1 MIQNNFFYILLLVIV
16 FISLICI
23 NYSTLFP
30 SIENLTSLSGEALP
44 AQPATNES
52 QSVSENIETTSNI
65 FQTTYDGKLAN
76 ITNQMNTCQL
86 MLDEL
91 NSTIPRSIDNIVI
104 GNVSQTDNLDE
115 VNVDIQSKATLSI
128 DPISGKNVP
137 SSRWTMNFVLPRG
150 RRGQQGVQGPKGNKG
165 PDGDDGEN
173 GKTGLQGPWGKD
185 CDKC

>member
-23 NYSTLFP
+23 NYSTFFP
-30 SIENLTSLSGEALP
+30 SIENLASLSGEAI
-44 AQPATNES
+44 ATQPATNES
-52 QSVSENIETTSNI
+52 QSVSENK
-65 FQTTYDGKLAN
+65 QTTTDITEKTYNGKLAN
-76 ITNQMNTCQL
+76 VTNQMNTCQL

-128 DPISGKNVP
+128 DPISGKNAP
-137 SSRWTMNFVLPRG
+137 SSIWTMNFVLPRG
-150 RRGQQGVQGPKGNKG
+150 KRGQQGVQGSKG
-165 PDGDDGEN
+165 PIGKTGDSGEN